1 MLKKYEDISK
11 EENMFS
17 GGRSC
22 PGCGG
27 GILTR
32 LFLKEL
38 GGGNFVCPAVGSCGT
53 NTTGMFPIGPMAKTG
68 VAVTM
73 LGAIGA
79 AASGARVALDT
90 IGKEDTQ
97 VLGIVGDG
105 DAGDIGFGNVSAMVE
120 RGHKVCWVV
129 VDNQGYSATG
139 GQRSGLTPLKAW
151 TRTTQSGKSRA
162 PKILPFIFMAHN
174 IPYTAS
180 ASVAYPDDL
189 YAKVKKALDKKNQ
202 PSLIVCLCP
211 CIVNWQIEPR
221 RMVEVARLAVETG
234 AYPLYEYERGS
245 FRRTV
250 FIKERKPIQEYLKL
264 QGRYAHVTGQ
274 DIKELEE
281 YRDWLD
287 RQIEGYLRFYSV
299 EI

>member
-11 EENMFS
+11 EENMFP

-27 GILTR
+27 GVLTR
-32 LFLKEL
+32 LFLKAA
-38 GGGNFVCPAVGSCGT
+38 GNNYVLPAPGSCGT

-79 AASGARVALDT
+79 AASGTRVALDT
-90 IGKEDTQ
+90 IGKEDAQ
-97 VLGIVGDG
+97 VLGVVGDG
-105 DAGDIGFGNVSAMVE
+105 DTGDIGFGNVSAMVE
-120 RGHKVCWVV
+120 RGHKVCFVV
-129 VDNQGYSATG
+129 VDNQGYAATG

-180 ASVAYPDDL
+180 ASVAYPEDL
-189 YAKVKKALDKKNQ
+189 YAKIKKALDKKNQ
-202 PSLIVCLCP
+202 PSIIQCLCP
-211 CIVNWQIEPR
+211 CIVNWKIEPK

-234 AYPLYEYERGS
+234 VYPLYEYERGS

-281 YRDWLD
+281 YRNWLD